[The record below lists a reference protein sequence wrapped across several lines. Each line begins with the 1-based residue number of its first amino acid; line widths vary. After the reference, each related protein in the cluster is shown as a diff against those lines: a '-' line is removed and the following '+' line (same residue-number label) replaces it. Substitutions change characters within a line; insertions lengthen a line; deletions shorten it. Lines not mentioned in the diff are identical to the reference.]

1 MLHDFYVRYNIIH
14 VILLSIIPLLN
25 WPIRLQM
32 ARVINLL
39 IKLSLRVVMLRV
51 MDVYYEHLQCTNAH
65 YYSCDNL
72 SIEVGGLVVVWSPAH
87 SSFANGLGPGL
98 AWWFQSS
105 DINFIKLRVKFYQT
119 LPSVINIAMLTSL
132 YNLHVY

>member
-51 MDVYYEHLQCTNAH
+51 MDIYYEHLQWTTAGS
-65 YYSCDNL
+65 Y
-72 SIEVGGLVVVWSPAH
+72 
-87 SSFANGLGPGL
+87 
-98 AWWFQSS
+98 
-105 DINFIKLRVKFYQT
+105 RR
-119 LPSVINIAMLTSL
+119 
-132 YNLHVY
+132 